1 MLQFVS
7 QLAPVLMTGII
18 AYLLFRLGA
27 ALRHSGSYLS
37 DELGW
42 MLAETP
48 ALDSFL
54 MFAIGTAIAV
64 TAAASALL
72 QVSNHIILSL
82 DILYLLSLL
91 LLILFHTFKEFG
103 SLRVRAC

>member
-1 MLQFVS
+1 MLQFIS
-7 QLAPVLMTGII
+7 QVFPVLLTGLI

-42 MLAETP
+42 MLARTP
-48 ALDSFL
+48 ALDAFI
-54 MFAIGTAIAV
+54 MFVIGIAIVV
-64 TAAASALL
+64 TAVLCALM

-82 DILYLLSLL
+82 DILYLMSMLM
-91 LLILFHTFKEFG
+91 LILFHTFKESG
-103 SLRVRAC
+103 SLYATV